1 MGSPG
6 NGSVADECM
15 GFGGGINSHDAD
27 VMAAGVGKAVGLAAK
42 EGRPATQVVRP
53 VDGSSR
59 KRAARRG
66 RAHFQTAR
74 VKLT

>member
-1 MGSPG
+1 MGSPE

-15 GFGGGINSHDAD
+15 GFDGGINSHDAD
-27 VMAAGVGKAVGLAAK
+27 VMEGGVGKAVGLAVK

-59 KRAARRG
+59 KRAERRG
-66 RAHFQTAR
+66 RAHLQITCA
-74 VKLT
+74 KLA